1 MRFRKSLFVYSI
13 KNKLSTSGKAEIME
27 NALIY
32 CRVSTEEQAKNNDSI
47 NTQERTCRKFAES
60 NSYKITGVYKDE
72 GRSATTLDRPALQD
86 LLVRCQQDKSVSIAL
101 VTETDRLA
109 RNTNNHL
116 TIKALLKK
124 AGVKLISI
132 AQPMLDESPEGKMI
146 DTIVASVNQFQSEI
160 TGRKSARGMQN
171 KFDTGVYPG
180 WAPLGYKNVRINENG
195 VIQNLH
201 KGDLSGEEYLAKKS
215 KTKGVIIKDPEKFEL
230 VKELL
235 KMYLTGDYSGLELCD
250 IFYAKGLRS
259 KMGTRLSNSVLLVL
273 LKDPFYCGLIHWKGQ
288 ERMGKHEAMISVDEH
303 HQILNI
309 ISAHNQHA
317 SRRRI
322 HNFLLRGFL
331 FCDICNGRCVGDK
344 HRQYTHYHCSQK
356 IQKHG
361 NKGQNVATLEIEEQ
375 VEELFKTIKF
385 SKTFINLIIHKVKRF
400 YEKQR
405 KEKNHKIRILLN
417 KKMRAEKDRVIA
429 EKKLIAGVFDDE
441 DFGRVKAR
449 SKQEEAT
456 FDNQID
462 ELKEENEI
470 DFETIRQILILAKD
484 IYGAYKKAPYELKR
498 LYLSLFWDGFWIKD
512 QIIVKKEPSNLIKT
526 LQSEHKI
533 LLTPYWCP
541 RRESDPHELSLKGF

>member
-1 MRFRKSLFVYSI
+1 
-13 KNKLSTSGKAEIME
+13 
-27 NALIY
+27 
-32 CRVSTEEQAKNNDSI
+32 
-47 NTQERTCRKFAES
+47 
-60 NSYKITGVYKDE
+60 
-72 GRSATTLDRPALQD
+72 
-86 LLVRCQQDKSVSIAL
+86 
-101 VTETDRLA
+101 
-109 RNTNNHL
+109 
-116 TIKALLKK
+116 
-124 AGVKLISI
+124 
-132 AQPMLDESPEGKMI
+132 
-146 DTIVASVNQFQSEI
+146 
-160 TGRKSARGMQN
+160 
-171 KFDTGVYPG
+171 
-180 WAPLGYKNVRINENG
+180 
-195 VIQNLH
+195 
-201 KGDLSGEEYLAKKS
+201 
-215 KTKGVIIKDPEKFEL
+215 
-230 VKELL
+230 
-235 KMYLTGDYSGLELCD
+235 
-250 IFYAKGLRS
+250 
-259 KMGTRLSNSVLLVL
+259 MGTRLSNSVLLVL

-288 ERMGKHEAMISVDEH
+288 EKIGKHEAMISVDEH

-456 FDNQID
+456 FDSQID

-533 LLTPYWCP
+533 LLTPYWCTTTKTINTIVVSTMIVVITGSSICIITVTSVTSHTIRTICITITAIAWARVSSP
-541 RRESDPHELSLKGF
+541 STHSAITIQSTCTIIIAGATRSATT